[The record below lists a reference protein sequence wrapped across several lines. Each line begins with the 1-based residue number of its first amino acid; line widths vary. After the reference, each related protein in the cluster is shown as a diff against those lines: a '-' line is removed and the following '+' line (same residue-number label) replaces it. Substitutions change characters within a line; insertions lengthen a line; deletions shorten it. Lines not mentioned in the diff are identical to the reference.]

1 MLRIPPP
8 EDDGF
13 ALALIKMES
22 ERPVGILGEW
32 NAQHHTPRAELR
44 DGKRPSVLA
53 FKTSKAPFGAAAY

>member
-13 ALALIKMES
+13 ALALIKMEC

-32 NAQHHTPRAELR
+32 NAQHHTPCAELH

-53 FKTSKAPFGAAAY
+53 FKTLLASCDGEE

>member
-22 ERPVGILGEW
+22 ERPVGILGER
-32 NAQHHTPRAELR
+32 NAQHPAPCVRVARRE
-44 DGKRPSVLA
+44 
-53 FKTSKAPFGAAAY
+53 KA

>member
-13 ALALIKMES
+13 ALALIKMEC

-32 NAQHHTPRAELR
+32 NA
-44 DGKRPSVLA
+44 
-53 FKTSKAPFGAAAY
+53 